1 MAVFLPHFSKTAC
14 SIVFG
19 FGLSVASFAASEYR
33 GVIDGP
39 DACANVRAEKRSD
52 ALVVAKVKT
61 GEPFTFESK
70 RPVPPDDVDDSLP
83 WERKGDEWCNV
94 TLASKK
100 VGWMQCNCIRLLF
113 TKKDW
118 PHGTPS
124 EIAPTYGQEYYKVM
138 RRAEEGDR
146 DALKKFFAFGKGLDG
161 AGAENHDGVVL
172 RVVHILGDA
181 RLADFL
187 RRESPAYQAEIRQSF
202 IETLPD
208 AGAPVESVEYLRRH
222 FPSTSKIFFR
232 REIVDWFSP
241 DGRYAIHKVFS
252 DEFDIAHSRVT
263 RTELIERATG
273 SVLSDLTDAD
283 TGTGRGREGDV
294 LWAPDSKRFAFLPG
308 NYLREEPSIREA
320 DSSLRGLIVYQL
332 LGEVVSR
339 VDLPA
344 SVHQDAE
351 KASVPEV
358 KNAVFMGEY
367 IGPKPLRWVKPN
379 VLVFGRDYFYQIND
393 TPEIARR
400 RLSGQEFPYVEP
412 LRRPIDILVTIGA
425 DGKVTVERKLR
436 GHE

>member
-19 FGLSVASFAASEYR
+19 FGLCVASFAASEYR

-70 RPVPPDDVDDSLP
+70 RPVPPDDVNGTPP
-83 WERKGDEWCNV
+83 WERKGDEWCKV

-100 VGWMQCNCIRLLF
+100 VGWMQCSCIRLLF

-161 AGAENHDGVVL
+161 AGAENHDGVIL

-187 RRESPAYQAEIRQSF
+187 RDKSPSNQAEIGIAF
-202 IETLPD
+202 VENLPD
-208 AGAPVESVEYLRRH
+208 FGAPLDSVEYLRRH
-222 FPSTSKIFFR
+222 FPKASAIFFGS
-232 REIVDWFSP
+232 EIVDWLSP
-241 DGRYAIHKVFS
+241 DGRYAIRKTFS
-252 DEFDIAHSRVT
+252 NPFNLLDSKVT
-263 RTELIERATG
+263 RAEVIGKQTGATVG
-273 SVLSDLTDAD
+273 DLTSDD
-283 TGTGRGREGDV
+283 IGIGDNRWGEV
-294 LWAPDSKRFAFLPG
+294 LWSPDSKHFAFLAKNLIENRDVVYRLSG
-308 NYLREEPSIREA
+308 NSF
-320 DSSLRGLIVYQL
+320 V
-332 LGEVVSR
+332 R

-344 SVHQDAE
+344 LFNKVAKSATAPVIKD
-351 KASVPEV
+351 
-358 KNAVFMGEY
+358 AVFVGEY
-367 IGPKPLRWVKPN
+367 DEEPRWIKSNVFAMRKNYMYDPTNKPA
-379 VLVFGRDYFYQIND
+379 VFSNRIEKRY
-393 TPEIARR
+393 EVSA
-400 RLSGQEFPYVEP
+400 
-412 LRRPIDILVTIGA
+412 TIEE
-425 DGKVTVERKLR
+425 DGKVTTETRTLKSGRAILSHNRQFSVPP
-436 GHE
+436 